1 MSKRKRPPSSESTSA
16 DGGFA
21 SIVELEPRQVIRQ
34 EFGRRLLQFM
44 RERNW
49 RQSDLAREAGLGRDS
64 ISQYVNGKS
73 LPDSGNAQKLADAF
87 GIDVQKVY
95 PPRFM
100 RASNQS

>member
-1 MSKRKRPPSSESTSA
+1 
-16 DGGFA
+16 
-21 SIVELEPRQVIRQ
+21 
-34 EFGRRLLQFM
+34 
-44 RERNW
+44 NW

-100 RASNQS
+100 RASNQSQTPSIQLTQASDDPGKAWLYINKALSYATAAEIIALLKDEGDVE